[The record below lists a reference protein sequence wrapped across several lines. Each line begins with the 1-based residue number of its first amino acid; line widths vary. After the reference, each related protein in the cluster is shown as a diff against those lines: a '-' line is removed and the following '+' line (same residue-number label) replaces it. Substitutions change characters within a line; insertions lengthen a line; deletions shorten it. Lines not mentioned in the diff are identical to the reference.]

1 MDVTDRIKRSVSN
14 RKSADV
20 FLRADFDGF
29 GSAAQVGRALN
40 ELTARGALVKLGVGV
55 YARAKPSVLSG
66 KPIPARPLEVL
77 APQAL
82 RRLGV
87 ALGETRLAAAY
98 NSGQSTQIPAGV
110 VLNTGKRRITRK
122 LGFNGKLV
130 HYERA

>member
-1 MDVTDRIKRSVSN
+1 MNVTDRIKRSVSN

-29 GSAAQVGRALN
+29 ASAAQVGRALN

>member
-1 MDVTDRIKRSVSN
+1 M
-14 RKSADV
+14 
-20 FLRADFDGF
+20 
-29 GSAAQVGRALN
+29 GRALN

-82 RRLGV
+82 QRLGV